1 MKKVLAIVLALAM
14 ILGSFSFVAAS
25 SSDYSDVA
33 GTKYEGAVAV
43 LGALDVVSGYP
54 DGTFKPEK
62 VVTRAEMCK
71 LIITALSLD
80 DYVTGSYAA
89 YPDVAGSHWA
99 TSYIAYATSLGI
111 ITGYPDGTFR
121 PENPVTYQEAAAML
135 VRALGYQDQYLVG
148 AWPASHVNV
157 AMSEGILKGVVA
169 TAAGANRG
177 DIALMVYN
185 TLTCSMVQY
194 NALGT
199 LISAGDML
207 ERMGAVK
214 VEAAI
219 FDQIDAHDALK
230 NFGLDLSAFVG
241 EKVDYYWINVDKDY
255 SAGAPVYDATKGDAP
270 VVVAKEYGAMLTGEY
285 KAAVGTKP
293 ATFVV
298 GDTEY
303 KFNADPNGAAV
314 EDFYNGVK
322 TANSVTVADK
332 GVYTINAKLNG
343 VYIDE
348 VYTTA
353 QWVADAELK
362 WTEDDADILAAD
374 DKIASIGFK
383 MTKTDAIDYSWLQL
397 VGVEDLATIAKDSIV
412 TVYAD
417 SADAYITKIG
427 VSTDTANGKITKVAG
442 APGKEAYTIG
452 DAAYKLSKNP
462 VDSYAP
468 ALGNEGTYFLNYKG
482 ELSAYKA
489 DSYAGNYAIV
499 LDVVTE
505 KTTYGSA
512 GVWQLYLMT
521 KDGEKAVYDFNK
533 AEYAQTVQAG
543 LAVKDLI
550 TFKTN
555 ADGKI
560 VEITEV
566 TPIAASTL
574 TDKGILNGML
584 IEDAAVIF
592 DIKAAKQK
600 DWNMGA
606 LANLKTGNDF
616 NGTGVAFYTN
626 NLGKVDVI
634 VITTADN
641 TKAVSNL
648 GIITGNYQTYNA
660 KNEPIYGG
668 TVLVNGAVVD
678 FVSVDQT
685 ISLAKDTI
693 FSLKYKADA
702 IETTTAATGVAAAAP
717 MKEGAFAV
725 GEHYAYF
732 NGGYTVKAL
741 SGDFD
746 HLIKVVK
753 KAEGTVDLGDGTTAA
768 YQYIGAASN
777 FYKLNIK
784 VKADNSGYEFDK
796 VSVGTS
802 SDVKKGAY
810 IMPLQLDKKSGA
822 WDTIV
827 YVTADD
833 AAKLGW

>member
-25 SSDYSDVA
+25 STDYSDVA

-43 LGALDVVSGYP
+43 LGALDIVSGYP

-80 DYVTGSYAA
+80 DYVAGSYAA

-111 ITGYPDGTFR
+111 INGYPDGTFK

-148 AWPASHVNV
+148 SWPASHVNV
-157 AMSEGILKGVVA
+157 AMSEGILDGVVA

-177 DIALMVYN
+177 DIALMVFN
-185 TLTCSMVQY
+185 ALDCSMVQY

-199 LISAGDML
+199 LIATGDML
-207 ERMGAVK
+207 ERAGAKK
-214 VEAAI
+214 VEKAI
-219 FDQIDAHDALK
+219 FDEVMAHDAAK
-230 NFGLDLSAFVG
+230 NFGIDLSAFVG
-241 EKVDYYWINVDKDY
+241 GYVDYYWLDADKDN
-255 SAGAPVYDATKGDAP
+255 AYDATKGDAP
-270 VVVAKEYGAMLTGEY
+270 IVVAKELATVLTGEY

-293 ATFVV
+293 ATLVV

-314 EDFYNGVK
+314 ADFYNGVK
-322 TANSVTVADK
+322 TDSSVTVADK
-332 GVYTINAKLNG
+332 GVYTMAVKLNG
-343 VYIDE
+343 VYIDA
-348 VYTTA
+348 VYSTA
-353 QWVADAELK
+353 QWVAAAELK

-374 DKIASIGFK
+374 DKIASVGFK
-383 MTKTDAIDYSWLQL
+383 MTKTDAIDYSWLTL
-397 VGVEDLATIAKDSIV
+397 AGVEDLATIAKDSIV
-412 TVYAD
+412 TVYTNYAGT
-417 SADAYITKIG
+417 YITKIG
-427 VSTDTANGKITKVAG
+427 VATDVATGKITKVAG

-452 DAAYKLSKNP
+452 ETAYKASKNA
-462 VDSYAP
+462 DFAP
-468 ALGNEGTYFLNYKG
+468 ALGNEGTFFLNYKG
-482 ELSAYKA
+482 ELSFFKA

-512 GVWQLYLMT
+512 GVWQLYMMT

-533 AEYAQTVQAG
+533 AEYAQSVKAG
-543 LAVKDLI
+543 LAVQDLI

-600 DWNMGA
+600 DWGLGA
-606 LANLKTGNDF
+606 LSNLKVNNDF
-616 NGTGVAFYTN
+616 NGAGVAFYTN

-634 VITTADN
+634 VISTADN

-648 GIITGNYQTYNA
+648 GIVTGTYQTYNDKA
-660 KNEPIYGG
+660 EAIYGG
-668 TVLVNGAVVD
+668 TAIVGGAVVD
-678 FVSVDQT
+678 FTTVDQT
-685 ISLAKDTI
+685 VALAKDTI
-693 FSLKYKADA
+693 YSLKYKADA
-702 IETTTAATGVAAAAP
+702 IETTTAATAVAAAAP

-732 NGGYTVKAL
+732 NGGATVKAL
-741 SGDFD
+741 AGDFD

-753 KAEGTVDLGDGTTAA
+753 KADGTVDLGDGTTAA

-777 FYKLNIK
+777 YYKLNLK
-784 VKADNSGYEFDK
+784 TKADNSGYEFDK
-796 VSVGTS
+796 VSVGTAS
-802 SDVKKGAY
+802 EVKKGAY